1 MCIRDSCRYV
11 RIAPSIIYQVRNTT
25 TNSSTIGALLIVLLV
40 NGTWKRELFSM
51 TVDKRWKIGSWW
63 VVRRLIKLLMVIE
76 TRPVDPGSTQ
86 GSHRPISFIRE
97 KYRTRADDI
106 CVKLSINNH
115 IVGLVN
121 RNHSYYTNASDV
133 RRSLQSWVS
142 TINGCTH
149 SWRFSTFNRVF
160 AKVRFKKITSSKIVP
175 KAIFAVHF
183 LKKGKNLEDW
193 TYVNMVFVERAW
205 MQIQRAEQSR

>member
-1 MCIRDSCRYV
+1 
-11 RIAPSIIYQVRNTT
+11 
-25 TNSSTIGALLIVLLV
+25 
-40 NGTWKRELFSM
+40 M

-86 GSHRPISFIRE
+86 GSHRPISFIRK

-142 TINGCTH
+142 NIHGCTH
-149 SWRFSTFNRVF
+149 SWLFQLLRKLLLQSNNYTSIRSGENNRRQL
-160 AKVRFKKITSSKIVP
+160 ALSS
-175 KAIFAVHF
+175 AIPQ
-183 LKKGKNLEDW
+183 GKHNQPCMC
-193 TYVNMVFVERAW
+193 MV
-205 MQIQRAEQSR
+205 